1 MNTPVGSLE
10 FVVITLLCAVLFSGT
25 IIGLFLRM
33 RKR

>member
-1 MNTPVGSLE
+1 MNTTVGSVE
-10 FVVITLLCAVLFSGT
+10 FVIITLLCAVLFSGT